1 MIDKTIYS
9 DYSKELASGK
19 LVYKIENLGNPK
31 DKPDIIKYGALSP
44 SLWIGTTVNGSF
56 YKETKNGI
64 WYKAQDEE
72 AFREYL
78 DGFIDKRL
86 KGDLSN

>member
-1 MIDKTIYS
+1 MTEKTIYS
-9 DYSKELASGK
+9 DYSEELASGQ
-19 LVYKIENLGNPK
+19 LIYKKENLGDPK
-31 DKPDIIKYGALSP
+31 DKPDIIKYGALAP
-44 SLWIGTTVNGSF
+44 SLWIGTTVNGTE
-56 YKETKNGI
+56 YKETKLGV

-78 DGFIDKRL
+78 DGYIDKRL